1 MVRVYSGKKLGQDL
15 LSETG
20 TPGMYSLPNKG
31 VQISSKGTKNTHDSD
46 VREACPDVPWSPSC
60 FFDGAVDDKG
70 WANAFILLQ
79 GMFNNIM
86 GLKEEERKKGIR
98 ADTMQSLLYSW
109 SKESKNNAIGKVWS
123 NCVHHQ

>member
-1 MVRVYSGKKLGQDL
+1 M
-15 LSETG
+15 
-20 TPGMYSLPNKG
+20 
-31 VQISSKGTKNTHDSD
+31 
-46 VREACPDVPWSPSC
+46 
-60 FFDGAVDDKG
+60 DDKG

-109 SKESKNNAIGKVWS
+109 SKESKNNAIGKV
-123 NCVHHQ
+123 

>member
-1 MVRVYSGKKLGQDL
+1 MATTCEQLALRLLDL
-15 LSETG
+15 LVLRFRRARRLSRC
-20 TPGMYSLPNKG
+20 SLISFLFSDG
-31 VQISSKGTKNTHDSD
+31 V
-46 VREACPDVPWSPSC
+46 
-60 FFDGAVDDKG
+60 VDDKG

-109 SKESKNNAIGKVWS
+109 SKESENIAIGKV
-123 NCVHHQ
+123 